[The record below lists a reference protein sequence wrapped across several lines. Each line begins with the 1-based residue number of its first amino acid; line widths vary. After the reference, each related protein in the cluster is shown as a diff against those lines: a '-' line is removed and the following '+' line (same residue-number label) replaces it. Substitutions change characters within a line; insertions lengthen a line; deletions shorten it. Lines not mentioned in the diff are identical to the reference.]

1 VTVDVPT
8 LLLAAIFGAAM
19 GVFYYGGL
27 WLTVQRLSRVENPTL
42 WSNLSLLIRVSVML
56 GLCYFFLE
64 LLQAAALVA
73 FVGFLVAR
81 SLVMGAVHKAAAAVD
96 QRDQAKRGAE

>member
-1 VTVDVPT
+1 MDVPT

-27 WLTVQRLSRVENPTL
+27 WFTVQRLSRVKNPTF
-42 WSNLSLLIRVSVML
+42 WSSLSLLIRVSVML
-56 GLCYFFLE
+56 GVCYLFLE
-64 LLQAAALVA
+64 FLQAAALVA

-81 SLVMGAVHKAAAAVD
+81 SLLMGAVHKAATVAE
-96 QRDQAKRGAE
+96 QRDQAKRRAG

>member
-1 VTVDVPT
+1 MDVST
-8 LLLAAIFGAAM
+8 LLLAAIVGAAT

-27 WLTVQRLSRVENPTL
+27 WLTVRRLSRVKNPTF
-42 WSNLSLLIRVSVML
+42 WSNLSLLIRLSVML
-56 GLCYFFLE
+56 GLCYSFLE

-81 SLVMGAVHKAAAAVD
+81 SLVMVAVHKIP
-96 QRDQAKRGAE
+96 G

>member
-1 VTVDVPT
+1 MDVST

-27 WLTVQRLSRVENPTL
+27 WLTVQRLSRVKNPTF
-42 WSNLSLLIRVSVML
+42 WSNLSLLIRVFVLL

-64 LLQAAALVA
+64 LLQAAALAA

-81 SLVMGAVHKAAAAVD
+81 TLVMGAVHKGAAVAD
-96 QRDQAKRGAE
+96 KRRGEE

>member
-1 VTVDVPT
+1 MDVST

-27 WLTVQRLSRVENPTL
+27 WLTVQRLSRVKNPTF
-42 WSNLSLLIRVSVML
+42 WSSLSLLIRVCVML
-56 GLCYFFLE
+56 GLCYFFLD
-64 LLQAAALVA
+64 LLQVAALAA

-81 SLVMGAVHKAAAAVD
+81 TLLMGAVHKAAAVAD
-96 QRDQAKRGAE
+96 QRRGED

>member
-1 VTVDVPT
+1 MDVPT

-27 WLTVQRLSRVENPTL
+27 WLTVERLSRVKNPTL
-42 WSNLSLLIRVSVML
+42 WSNLSLLIRISVLL
-56 GLCYFFLE
+56 GLCYLFLE

-73 FVGFLVAR
+73 FVGFLLAR
-81 SLVMGAVHKAAAAVD
+81 SLLMGAVHKAATVAD
-96 QRDQAKRGAE
+96 QRDQAKRRAG